1 MAKDRILTMKKTNLC
16 AALLLCAA
24 LTACGDAAGK
34 PGNDTAADTAAATG
48 ADTETTAAVTLYADD
63 LDEMDFGGAQFRIR
77 TIENVN
83 VHSYVDVQESSADVY
98 DQALFTRN
106 RAVEERFNIV
116 ISETIAEDN
125 ASLFKNLVLA
135 GDDAFEMGTLRCTD
149 ALTFWEDNLIHDI
162 SVLPHLNLDKP
173 YWAKKLN
180 ESISIGGYQYTAIG
194 DYDINVLDLTFALL
208 FNKQMV
214 TDYDFTNPYAM
225 VADGSWTMDN
235 MLAMMTEVIADING
249 DGEMSEDDRWGYLGD
264 PRMVLPGFWIGS
276 GEMSILKDENDRPY
290 INMNSERFVEVFN
303 RIFEITLDA
312 GTRYETKTSDADVPT
327 ENVAIFSESRAL
339 FMDVSLFHLQALRN
353 METDFGI
360 IPYPK
365 YDEAQQEYYSRVSYY
380 WANVVPTTNTNLDMT
395 GAILEALN
403 SMSSSTVVPA
413 YYEIALKTK
422 YSRDEESAAMLDL
435 IFDNRVV
442 DIGDTILCS
451 DIRDGFILDM
461 YKKKNRDLASQLA
474 KKEKAINKIFEK
486 MPIWD

>member
-1 MAKDRILTMKKTNLC
+1 MKKTNLC
-16 AALLLCAA
+16 AVLLLCAA

-34 PGNDTAADTAAATG
+34 TGNDTAADTAKATG
-48 ADTETTAAVTLYADD
+48 AVTDTTAVETLYADD
-63 LDEMDFGGAQFRIR
+63 LGEMDFGGAQFRIR
-77 TIENVN
+77 TIENIN

-149 ALTFWEDNLIHDI
+149 ALTFWEDNLIYDI
-162 SVLPHLNLDKP
+162 SVLPHLDLTKP
-173 YWAKKLN
+173 YWAQKLN
-180 ESISIGGYQYTAIG
+180 ESISIGGNQYTVIG

-208 FNKQMV
+208 FNKQMI
-214 TDYDFTNPYAM
+214 TDYDFTSPYTM
-225 VADGSWTMDN
+225 VTDGSWTMDN

-249 DGEMSEDDRWGYLGD
+249 DGDMTEADRWGYLGD
-264 PRMVLPGFWIGS
+264 PRMVLPGFWIGA
-276 GEMSILKDENDRPY
+276 GEMSILKDENDCPY

-303 RIFEITLDA
+303 RIFEITWDA
-312 GTRYETKTSDADVPT
+312 ETRYETQVIDADVPSEHVT
-327 ENVAIFSESRAL
+327 IFSENRAL

-380 WANVVPTTNTNLDMT
+380 WANVVPTTNVNLDMT
-395 GAILEALN
+395 GAVLEALN

-442 DIGDTILCS
+442 DIGDTILCA
-451 DIRDGFILDM
+451 DIRDNFIREM
-461 YKKKNRDLASQLA
+461 FENNKRDLASQLA